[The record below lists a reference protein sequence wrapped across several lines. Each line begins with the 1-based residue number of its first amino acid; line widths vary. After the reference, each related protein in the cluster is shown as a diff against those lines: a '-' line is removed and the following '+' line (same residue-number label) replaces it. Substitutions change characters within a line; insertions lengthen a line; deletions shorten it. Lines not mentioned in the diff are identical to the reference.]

1 MDEFGSPIAGGIRA
15 VRRSV
20 SSSVFRP
27 VQRPEPVQAQP
38 DSITTNLLSQ
48 NSLTLSSIS
57 SQLRNV
63 SAQVVSLNTS
73 LSGIKENLALND
85 SLERQREAA
94 KQNRERILAEQGLRE
109 GKESALERKI
119 QNALTYPLRRLG
131 QKTRGILARLV
142 DFFFILAGGW
152 LTSTGIDLLKALSD
166 GNTDK
171 IRELQSRF
179 TKGLLVI
186 GGIFTALQVGIG
198 VTINLLARFV
208 GTVARVAFGGLLKA
222 SLGGVKRLL
231 SAVVGQIAGTAI
243 GRTVGGVLRNLLGN
257 VTTTAVT
264 GGGIKVIGDQINK
277 ARGIPIDPDLA
288 RMTPDQIAEYNRIKA
303 STPSGG
309 MPKGNVLPDGTIKG
323 KGFFGRTVD
332 KVKNIF
338 KPAAKTT
345 AKTATKTVAKE
356 GAKRGIMSFLKTG
369 AGKLLGKIGGPFLT
383 FIFNLASGEGIG
395 GALAAAAGFA
405 AGAKIGA
412 SIGAAIGAFF
422 GGIGAI
428 PGAFIGGLI
437 GGLIGETAMK
447 GLFRGI
453 QSLFGL
459 GKKSEPKPEDL
470 PELTFDDFK
479 SKDDQADNINPVEN
493 ENDKIASNISDV
505 NEGQPSIIN
514 IPLNTPPPSTPQV
527 SMGKS
532 PSESKQIPTIAF
544 DTNNPHTLYA
554 TATYG
559 V

>member
-48 NSLTLSSIS
+48 NSLTLTSIS

-109 GKESALERKI
+109 GKESALEGKI

-131 QKTRGILARLV
+131 VKTKGILARLV

-198 VTINLLARFV
+198 VTINLLTRFV
-208 GTVARVAFGGLLKA
+208 GTVARVAFGGLLRA

-231 SAVVGQIAGTAI
+231 GLVVGQAI
-243 GRTVGGVLRNLLGN
+243 GSGIGGAVGGAGAGLVGGALGG
-257 VTTTAVT
+257 AGVT
-264 GGGIKVIGDQINK
+264 GGAEGLKTLREPRVIDKKLVKKPNFIRKIVGGKEVIGIAGADDAVK
-277 ARGIPIDPDLA
+277 A
-288 RMTPDQIAEYNRIKA
+288 
-303 STPSGG
+303 
-309 MPKGNVLPDGTIKG
+309 
-323 KGFFGRTVD
+323 KGFFGRSVD
-332 KVKNIF
+332 KVRGIF
-338 KPAAKTT
+338 GQKPVAEGGRTI
-345 AKTATKTVAKE
+345 TKKLAPTVAKK
-356 GAKRGIMSFLKTG
+356 GAMGFLQKLAAPLRGKGGFIGAFL
-369 AGKLLGKIGGPFLT
+369 IDFL
-383 FIFNLASGEGIG
+383 IFKEDFDK
-395 GALAAAAGFA
+395 ALAGAAGFV
-405 AGAKIGA
+405 AGAKA
-412 SIGAAIGAFF
+412 GAAIGGFLGAFV
-422 GGIGAI
+422 GGIGAV
-428 PGAFIGGLI
+428 PGAAIGGIIGGLLGPGI
-437 GGLIGETAMK
+437 MK
-447 GLFRGI
+447 SLYEGVKR
-453 QSLFGL
+453 LFGF
-459 GKKSEPKPEDL
+459 GKKSEPDL
-470 PELTFDDFK
+470 PMLAYEDFVPVEK
-479 SKDDQADNINPVEN
+479 KDQADNINPVEKDD
-493 ENDKIASNISDV
+493 DKVASNISDM

-514 IPLNTPPPSTPQV
+514 IPLNTPPPMTPQV
-527 SMGKS
+527 SMAKS
-532 PSESKQIPTIAF
+532 PSDSKQIPTISF
-544 DTNNPHTLYA
+544 DNNNPHTLFA

>member
-20 SSSVFRP
+20 SSGVFRP
-27 VQRPEPVQAQP
+27 IQRPEAAQAQP

-48 NSLTLSSIS
+48 NSLTLTSIS
-57 SQLRNV
+57 SQLQNV
-63 SAQVVSLNTS
+63 SAQVASLNTS
-73 LSGIKENLALND
+73 LTGIKENLALND

-131 QKTRGILARLV
+131 GKARGILARLV

-243 GRTVGGVLRNLLGN
+243 GRTVGAGLRSIGGTLG
-257 VTTTAVT
+257 
-264 GGGIKVIGDQINK
+264 I
-277 ARGIPIDPDLA
+277 
-288 RMTPDQIAEYNRIKA
+288 
-303 STPSGG
+303 SGG
-309 MPKGNVLPDGTIKG
+309 VNILDRFLRSLRMKRNPSTAPSTAQPNVSQQLIGPKGTRQLVIESADDALLPPSTAPKA
-323 KGFFGRTVD
+323 KGFFGRSVD

-356 GAKRGIMSFLKTG
+356 GAKRGIMSFLKKG

-459 GKKSEPKPEDL
+459 GKKSASKPEDL

-514 IPLNTPPPSTPQV
+514 IPLNTPPPSIPQV

>member
-27 VQRPEPVQAQP
+27 VQRQEPVQAQP

-48 NSLTLSSIS
+48 NSLTLTSIS
-57 SQLRNV
+57 SQLQNV
-63 SAQVVSLNTS
+63 SVQVASLNTS

-85 SLERQREAA
+85 RLERQREAA

-109 GKESALERKI
+109 GKESALEGKI

-131 QKTRGILARLV
+131 GKTRGILARLV

-264 GGGIKVIGDQINK
+264 GGGIKVIRALILIRQGSSEITKLIHPN
-277 ARGIPIDPDLA
+277 A
-288 RMTPDQIAEYNRIKA
+288 
-303 STPSGG
+303 
-309 MPKGNVLPDGTIKG
+309 VVTIK
-323 KGFFGRTVD
+323 F
-332 KVKNIF
+332 
-338 KPAAKTT
+338 
-345 AKTATKTVAKE
+345 
-356 GAKRGIMSFLKTG
+356 
-369 AGKLLGKIGGPFLT
+369 
-383 FIFNLASGEGIG
+383 
-395 GALAAAAGFA
+395 
-405 AGAKIGA
+405 
-412 SIGAAIGAFF
+412 
-422 GGIGAI
+422 
-428 PGAFIGGLI
+428 
-437 GGLIGETAMK
+437 
-447 GLFRGI
+447 
-453 QSLFGL
+453 
-459 GKKSEPKPEDL
+459 GKKSLDPR
-470 PELTFDDFK
+470 
-479 SKDDQADNINPVEN
+479 V
-493 ENDKIASNISDV
+493 
-505 NEGQPSIIN
+505 
-514 IPLNTPPPSTPQV
+514 
-527 SMGKS
+527 
-532 PSESKQIPTIAF
+532 SESVWGFFAVYVATFLVILMILLSQNMDFLSAF
-544 DTNNPHTLYA
+544 SAVGATLNNLGPGLGEVANNLSLIHI
-554 TATYG
+554 
-559 V
+559 

>member
-20 SSSVFRP
+20 SSGVFRP
-27 VQRPEPVQAQP
+27 IQRPEAVQAQP
-38 DSITTNLLSQ
+38 DSITTNLLNQ
-48 NSLTLSSIS
+48 NSLTLTSIS
-57 SQLRNV
+57 RQLQTVSQ
-63 SAQVVSLNTS
+63 QVASLNFS
-73 LSGIKENLALND
+73 LNGIKENLAISD
-85 SLERQREAA
+85 RLERQREIA

-109 GKESALERKI
+109 GKESELERKI
-119 QNALTYPLRRLG
+119 QNALTSPLRRVAA
-131 QKTRGILARLV
+131 KTRGILARLQ
-142 DFFFILAGGW
+142 DFFLILAGGW

-208 GTVARVAFGGLLKA
+208 GTVARIAFGGLLRA
-222 SLGGVKRLL
+222 SLGGVRRLF
-231 SAVVGQIAGTAI
+231 SSIIGQGIASGIGSGVASSTVSRTIGNIGTAA
-243 GRTVGGVLRNLLGN
+243 VGTGGSALLGKKIDDFN
-257 VTTTAVT
+257 LDPKKSPRKIEKRFTRIIE
-264 GGGIKVIGDQINK
+264 GGTEK
-277 ARGIPIDPDLA
+277 L
-288 RMTPDQIAEYNRIKA
+288 RIQ
-303 STPSGG
+303 GQQ
-309 MPKGNVLPDGTIKG
+309 
-323 KGFFGRTVD
+323 KGFFGRSVD
-332 KVKNIF
+332 KVRGF
-338 KPAAKTT
+338 FGQKPVAEGGKTI
-345 AKTATKTVAKE
+345 TKKLAPTVAKE
-356 GAKRGIMSFLKTG
+356 GAKKGIFSFLKTG

-412 SIGAAIGAFF
+412 SIGGAIGAFF

-453 QSLFGL
+453 QSLFGF
-459 GKKSEPKPEDL
+459 GKKSEPDL
-470 PELTFDDFK
+470 PMLAYEDFVPVEK
-479 SKDDQADNINPVEN
+479 KDQADNINPVEKDD
-493 ENDKIASNISDV
+493 DKVASNISDM

-514 IPLNTPPPSTPQV
+514 IPLNTPPPMTPQV
-527 SMGKS
+527 SMAKS
-532 PSESKQIPTIAF
+532 PSDSKQIPTISF
-544 DTNNPHTLYA
+544 DNNNPHTLFA

>member
-48 NSLTLSSIS
+48 NSLTLTSIS

-63 SAQVVSLNTS
+63 SAQVASLNTS

-85 SLERQREAA
+85 RLERQREAA

-119 QNALTYPLRRLG
+119 QNALTYPLRRLAG
-131 QKTRGILARLV
+131 KTRGILARLV

-231 SAVVGQIAGTAI
+231 SSVVGQVAGGVL
-243 GRTVGGVLRNLLGN
+243 GRTVAGGVRSVLGN
-257 VTTTAVT
+257 VATT
-264 GGGIKVIGDQINK
+264 GGTIAGGEIIKRQIETFGSK
-277 ARGIPIDPDLA
+277 DPDLS
-288 RMTPDQIAEYNRIKA
+288 RMTKKELDEFLRLKE

-309 MPKGNVLPDGTIKG
+309 MPKGNVLPDGTIKP
-323 KGFFGRTVD
+323 KGFLSRSID

-338 KPAAKTT
+338 RPAAKTT

-356 GAKRGIMSFLKTG
+356 GAKRGIMSFLKSG

-383 FIFNLASGEGIG
+383 FIFNLADGEGIG

-437 GGLIGETAMK
+437 GGLIGEKAMK

-459 GKKSEPKPEDL
+459 GKKPKDDL
-470 PELTFDDFK
+470 PQLTLDDFVSLNEK
-479 SKDDQADNINPVEN
+479 DQADNINPVEN
-493 ENDKIASNISDV
+493 DNDKIANNISDV
-505 NEGQPSIIN
+505 NEGEPSIIN

-532 PSESKQIPTIAF
+532 PSDSKQIPTIAF

>member
-48 NSLTLSSIS
+48 NSLTLTSIS

-109 GKESALERKI
+109 GKESALEGKI

-131 QKTRGILARLV
+131 VKTKGILARLV

-198 VTINLLARFV
+198 VTINLLTRFV
-208 GTVARVAFGGLLKA
+208 GTVARVAFGGLLRA

-231 SAVVGQIAGTAI
+231 GLVVGQAI
-243 GRTVGGVLRNLLGN
+243 GSGIGGAVGGAGAGLVGGALGG
-257 VTTTAVT
+257 AGVT
-264 GGGIKVIGDQINK
+264 GGAEGLKTLREPRVIDKKLVKKPNFIRKIVGGKEVIGIAGADDAVK
-277 ARGIPIDPDLA
+277 A
-288 RMTPDQIAEYNRIKA
+288 
-303 STPSGG
+303 
-309 MPKGNVLPDGTIKG
+309 
-323 KGFFGRTVD
+323 KGFFGRSVD
-332 KVKNIF
+332 KVRGIF
-338 KPAAKTT
+338 GQKPVAEGGKTI
-345 AKTATKTVAKE
+345 TKKLAPTVAKE
-356 GAKRGIMSFLKTG
+356 GAKKGIFSFLKSG
-369 AGKLLGKIGGPFLT
+369 AGK
-383 FIFNLASGEGIG
+383 
-395 GALAAAAGFA
+395 FA
-405 AGAKIGA
+405 
-412 SIGAAIGAFF
+412 
-422 GGIGAI
+422 
-428 PGAFIGGLI
+428 
-437 GGLIGETAMK
+437 
-447 GLFRGI
+447 
-453 QSLFGL
+453 
-459 GKKSEPKPEDL
+459 
-470 PELTFDDFK
+470 
-479 SKDDQADNINPVEN
+479 
-493 ENDKIASNISDV
+493 
-505 NEGQPSIIN
+505 
-514 IPLNTPPPSTPQV
+514 
-527 SMGKS
+527 
-532 PSESKQIPTIAF
+532 
-544 DTNNPHTLYA
+544 
-554 TATYG
+554 
-559 V
+559 

>member
-48 NSLTLSSIS
+48 NSLTLTSIS
-57 SQLRNV
+57 SQLQNV
-63 SAQVVSLNTS
+63 SVQVASLNTS

-85 SLERQREAA
+85 RLERQREAA

-231 SAVVGQIAGTAI
+231 SAVVGQVAGTAI
-243 GRTVGGVLRNLLGN
+243 GRTVGAGVRSVLGT
-257 VTTTAVT
+257 VATT
-264 GGGIKVIGDQINK
+264 GGTIAGGEIIKKKIETFANT
-277 ARGIPIDPDLA
+277 DPDLA
-288 RMTPDQIAEYNRIKA
+288 NMTPEQIAEYKKIKA

-459 GKKSEPKPEDL
+459 GKKSASKSDDL
-470 PELTFDDFK
+470 PELTLDDFK
-479 SKDDQADNINPVEN
+479 SRDDQADNISPVEN

>member
-48 NSLTLSSIS
+48 NSLTLTSIS

-109 GKESALERKI
+109 GKESALEGKI

-131 QKTRGILARLV
+131 VKTKGILARLV

-198 VTINLLARFV
+198 VTINLLTRFV
-208 GTVARVAFGGLLKA
+208 GTVARVAFGGLLRA

-231 SAVVGQIAGTAI
+231 GLVVGQAI
-243 GRTVGGVLRNLLGN
+243 GSGIGGAVGGAGAGLVGGALGG
-257 VTTTAVT
+257 AGVT
-264 GGGIKVIGDQINK
+264 GGAEGLRTLKEPRVIDKKLVKKPNFIRKLVGGNEVIGIAGADDAVK
-277 ARGIPIDPDLA
+277 A
-288 RMTPDQIAEYNRIKA
+288 
-303 STPSGG
+303 
-309 MPKGNVLPDGTIKG
+309 
-323 KGFFGRTVD
+323 KGFFGRSVD
-332 KVKNIF
+332 KVRGIF
-338 KPAAKTT
+338 GQKPVAEGGKTIGKKL
-345 AKTATKTVAKE
+345 APTVAKE
-356 GAKRGIMSFLKTG
+356 GAKKGLFSFLKSG
-369 AGKLLGKIGGPFLT
+369 AGKFAKLLKIGGPFLNF
-383 FIFNLASGEGIG
+383 FINLASGEGIG
-395 GALAAAAGFA
+395 GALAGAAGFA
-405 AGAKIGA
+405 AGAAIGA
-412 SIGAAIGAFF
+412 SIGSIGGPVGSA
-422 GGIGAI
+422 
-428 PGAFIGGLI
+428 IGGLI
-437 GGLIGETAMK
+437 GGLIGEEVMK
-447 GLFRGI
+447 KLFRGI
-453 QSLFGL
+453 QSLFGIT
-459 GKKSEPKPEDL
+459 GKKSEPDL
-470 PELTFDDFK
+470 PELTLDDFVSVEEK
-479 SKDDQADNINPVEN
+479 NQADNINPVEKDD
-493 ENDKIASNISDV
+493 DKIANNISDV
-505 NEGQPSIIN
+505 NEGEPSIIN

-527 SMGKS
+527 SMAKS
-532 PSESKQIPTIAF
+532 PSDSKQIPTIAF

>member
-48 NSLTLSSIS
+48 NSLTLTSIS
-57 SQLRNV
+57 SQLQNV
-63 SAQVVSLNTS
+63 SVQVASLNTS

-85 SLERQREAA
+85 RLERQREAA

-231 SAVVGQIAGTAI
+231 SSVVGQAAGTAI
-243 GRTVGGVLRNLLGN
+243 GRTVGAGVRSVLGN
-257 VTTTAVT
+257 VATT
-264 GGGIKVIGDQINK
+264 GGTIATGALAKKGLESLANT
-277 ARGIPIDPDLA
+277 DPDLA
-288 RMTPDQIAEYNRIKA
+288 RMTPEQIAEYNRIKA

-309 MPKGNVLPDGTIKG
+309 MPKGNVLPDGNVQ
-323 KGFFGRTVD
+323 GFL
-332 KVKNIF
+332 
-338 KPAAKTT
+338 
-345 AKTATKTVAKE
+345 
-356 GAKRGIMSFLKTG
+356 S
-369 AGKLLGKIGGPFLT
+369 
-383 FIFNLASGEGIG
+383 
-395 GALAAAAGFA
+395 
-405 AGAKIGA
+405 
-412 SIGAAIGAFF
+412 
-422 GGIGAI
+422 
-428 PGAFIGGLI
+428 LI
-437 GGLIGETAMK
+437 HI
-447 GLFRGI
+447 
-453 QSLFGL
+453 
-459 GKKSEPKPEDL
+459 
-470 PELTFDDFK
+470 
-479 SKDDQADNINPVEN
+479 
-493 ENDKIASNISDV
+493 
-505 NEGQPSIIN
+505 
-514 IPLNTPPPSTPQV
+514 
-527 SMGKS
+527 
-532 PSESKQIPTIAF
+532 
-544 DTNNPHTLYA
+544 
-554 TATYG
+554 
-559 V
+559 